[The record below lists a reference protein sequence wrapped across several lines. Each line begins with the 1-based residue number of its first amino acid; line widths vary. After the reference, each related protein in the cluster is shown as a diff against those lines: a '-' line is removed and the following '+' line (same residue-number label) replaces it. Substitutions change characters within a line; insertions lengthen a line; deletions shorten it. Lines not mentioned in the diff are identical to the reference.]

1 MIEIQCT
8 SCHTRYRIDERV
20 LPDDTPTFK
29 CSRCG
34 HVFSAEP
41 APARVRKMAA
51 PSTDAAQPPRT
62 IRAARPRPA
71 AVRSPIESDV
81 VKRGDTRAGASPRPE
96 PRAQVAQP
104 APAERSETV
113 ERAEA
118 NVRATAP
125 APEVQATASGPEPE
139 PRPQEV
145 RHEAEDDPLNR
156 PFGDR
161 EQKAD
166 TGENLKFDF
175 SSERSEIA
183 DELPERPLERPDSD
197 DDEWQVGEPP
207 SEFASAPRRQPPTM
221 MDEPEA
227 APRLA
232 PSQGR
237 RMGAPLQAE
246 MPRYAQPRAQAKAG
260 GFQLG
265 DAVSAAAEAVARGS
279 THASG
284 FFLALFFFVFIA
296 FFGASAIIS
305 GEPAASVRILS
316 QAPQIGEYF
325 AQPIVPAMLVTLHDV
340 HSEYYGLK
348 SGHVALVISGNAQ
361 NVGTHPLHMVE
372 IDANLIGDGGRPLAS
387 QTVYCG
393 NELSARMLGEMTPR
407 EIEFSQ
413 GLSPQRGFALNPSA
427 TAPFLMVFVDP
438 PAGAGKIRISVS
450 KAAPLD
456 STAPAMPPA

>member
-41 APARVRKMAA
+41 VPARVRKPAP

-81 VKRGDTRAGASPRPE
+81 VKRGDSRANASPRPE
-96 PRAQVAQP
+96 PRAETARP
-104 APAERSETV
+104 APAEHIETV
-113 ERAEA
+113 ERTEPDVQAA
-118 NVRATAP
+118 SPAPDLQAAAP
-125 APEVQATASGPEPE
+125 APEPE
-139 PRPQEV
+139 PRAQEERREV
-145 RHEAEDDPLNR
+145 EDDPLNR

-161 EQKAD
+161 EQKGD
-166 TGENLKFDF
+166 TGENLRFDF

-183 DELPERPLERPDSD
+183 DAPPEHSLERPDSD
-197 DDEWQVGEPP
+197 DEWQVGELP

-221 MDEPEA
+221 MDEPEVA
-227 APRLA
+227 QRSA

-265 DAVSAAAEAVARGS
+265 DAVSAAAEAVSRGS

-325 AQPIVPAMLVTLHDV
+325 AQPIAPAMLVTLHDV

-348 SGHVALVISGNAQ
+348 GGHVALVISGNAQ

-372 IDANLIGDGGRPLAS
+372 IDANLIGAGARPLAS

-413 GLSPQRGFALNPSA
+413 GLSPQKGFALNPSA

-450 KAAPLD
+450 KVAPLD
-456 STAPAMPPA
+456 STAPAMPPG